1 MTLRLRWREDLNICW
16 RQDPLIGA
24 PAASPNAEGERRG
37 RDPEGGTTNLPN
49 GCSTKLRACKTKDG
63 FETGESYI
71 TTVQASTR

>member
-37 RDPEGGTTNLPN
+37 REGGTTNLPN
-49 GCSTKLRACKTKDG
+49 TLQLNLR
-63 FETGESYI
+63 
-71 TTVQASTR
+71 VH